1 MHFITHYLGKSNMDS
16 TRKGTFDS
24 VYSGKD
30 YYYGLEV
37 RPEFSN
43 YFDTKNLAGL
53 SALDLGCGE
62 GRYALRLAKKG
73 CRVTGLDISPVGLE
87 KLEKKASAESLP
99 ISTQKRDVAD
109 FDFPEAAYDV
119 IVAATILDHLPDKQ
133 RRKTIRGIKTA
144 LKPGGILYA
153 NVFTVS
159 DPGYK
164 LKKTGA
170 DTNSMAGVSETATG
184 MAHYF
189 SKDELKSVFKDFSV
203 ITYYEKVEPDHSH
216 GRPHFHGWACLLA
229 QKPGSSVSI

>member
-1 MHFITHYLGKSNMDS
+1 MDS
-16 TRKGTFDS
+16 TRKETFNS

-37 RPEFSN
+37 RPEFSD
-43 YFDTKNLAGL
+43 YFNAKNLKGW

-62 GRYALRLAKKG
+62 GRYALYLAKKD
-73 CRVTGLDISPVGLE
+73 CRVTGVDSSHMGLE
-87 KLEKKASAESLP
+87 KLEKKALMDNLP
-99 ISTQKRDVAD
+99 ITALHTDIAG
-109 FDFPEAAYDV
+109 FDFPEAAFDV
-119 IVAATILDHLPDKQ
+119 IVAATILDHLPDKL
-133 RRKTIRGIKTA
+133 RRRAIRGIKTA

-170 DTNSMAGVSETATG
+170 DADSMAEVSETAAG
-184 MAHYF
+184 IAHYF
-189 SKDELKSVFKDFSV
+189 SKDELKAVFKDFSV

-229 QKPGSSVSI
+229 QKPVR